1 MDNIIKWEQ
10 LNAALYNTLKKIDKN
25 SRTFIK
31 RFPDHASV
39 NYIYPRIKN
48 GEGDWSSGFW
58 TGMLWLAYELTGEKR
73 YKKLASS
80 HKKPFRERLIEELCI
95 GHHDMGFLFSPSMVA
110 EYKITGQEE
119 AKRLALEAADI
130 LVGRFTDNGNFI
142 QAWGELGVK
151 DNYRLII
158 DCLMNVPLLIWASEV
173 TGNNDY
179 REKALKHIETT
190 LNVIIREDGST
201 HHTYFFNLEDG
212 SPDRGETG
220 QGYADDSAW
229 ARGQAWGIYGFALAY
244 SFTKEEKYLKAY
256 KKVTNYFV
264 KHLPKDRVPYW
275 DLCFTDGSGQ
285 ERDTSAASIAICGIL
300 EMEKH
305 FVDDEILEHKE
316 AALTMMAS
324 LMEHYTTKDIEES
337 NGILTQGVYYMKGD
351 VGIDECLL
359 WGDYFYV
366 EALVRILKKDWK
378 RYW

>member
-1 MDNIIKWEQ
+1 MDNILKWEQ
-10 LNAALYNTLKKIDKN
+10 LNVALYNTLKKTDKN

-31 RFPDHASV
+31 RFPDHSSV

-58 TGMLWLAYELTGEKR
+58 TGMLWLAYELTREKR

-80 HKKPFRERLIEELCI
+80 HKKSFRERLEGKLCI

-110 EYKITGQEE
+110 EYKLTGQEE

-130 LVGRFTDNGNFI
+130 LVSRFTSNGNFI
-142 QAWGELGVK
+142 QAWGKLGAK
-151 DNYRLII
+151 EDYRLII
-158 DCLMNVPLLIWASEV
+158 DCLMNIPLLFWASEV
-173 TGNNDY
+173 SGNNDY
-179 REKALKHIETT
+179 REKALKHLETT
-190 LNVIIREDGST
+190 FNVIIREDGST
-201 HHTYFFNLEDG
+201 HHTYFFNIEDG
-212 SPDRGETG
+212 SPSRGETA
-220 QGYADDSAW
+220 QGYTDDSAW
-229 ARGQAWGIYGFALAY
+229 ARGQAWGVYGFALAY

-264 KHLPKDRVPYW
+264 EHLPKDKVPYW
-275 DLCFTDGSGQ
+275 DLSFTDGSGQ
-285 ERDTSAASIAICGIL
+285 ERDTSAASITICGIL
-300 EMEKH
+300 EMERH
-305 FVDDEILEHKE
+305 FVDENILKHKE
-316 AALTMMAS
+316 VALTMMGS
-324 LMEHYTTKDIEES
+324 LIDNYTTKDIEES

-366 EALVRILKKDWK
+366 EALVRILKKDWN